1 MSVRTDVIN
10 LNVTVNGDNAR
21 NQLNDLRK
29 KAADVKN
36 EMANLKKGTAEY
48 IAKKQELAGLT
59 QEIKNLTA
67 LRNSVTPFTA
77 EWKKYDDQT

>member
-21 NQLNDLRK
+21 NQLNELRK

-59 QEIKNLTA
+59 QEMSKGQGLCVRAGFGAPI
-67 LRNSVTPFTA
+67 
-77 EWKKYDDQT
+77 